1 MPQGRLR
8 RGAGGAGRR
17 TTQTGVATEVILR
30 CPLVGGDD
38 YVSAE
43 EAAGS
48 TVELAATLPD

>member
-17 TTQTGVATEVILR
+17 TTQTGVAAEVILL

-38 YVSAE
+38 YVCI
-43 EAAGS
+43 G
-48 TVELAATLPD
+48 